1 MLPPPSEELKV
12 LQLAGD
18 PSAPNSTA
26 PTHFSVL
33 VRRLLDETADLVE
46 SPTFT
51 QVLTG
56 LLDAGFSLLVDENI
70 AVQAFKLPPMTDPD
84 ARMVEL
90 PDPNAKTKLATVL
103 AVMTRQAHLIGN
115 GVPNHYLQ
123 AMDQVGD
130 LEAFAAVVY
139 SSNFDS
145 EIPETGN
152 LNEPALSNTDGSV
165 ETLQKESISFADASV
180 IAPPMLASNMS
191 DFESAWDKA
200 TAQGD
205 SLAQ

>member
-1 MLPPPSEELKV
+1 
-12 LQLAGD
+12 
-18 PSAPNSTA
+18 
-26 PTHFSVL
+26 
-33 VRRLLDETADLVE
+33 LLDETADLIE
-46 SPTFT
+46 SPNFT

-70 AVQAFKLPPMTDPD
+70 AVQAFKLPAVADPN
-84 ARMVEL
+84 ARMTEL

-145 EIPETGN
+145 EIPETGASAESAPEFN
-152 LNEPALSNTDGSV
+152 SES
-165 ETLQKESISFADASV
+165 LQKESVSFAEASV
-180 IAPPMLASNMS
+180 IEPSMSKSEAS

-200 TAQGD
+200 TSQSGEPPVAEG
-205 SLAQ
+205 APAVA